1 MFTYLIEY
9 HMRQERSELAR
20 EQRTVPNKSNQQQQQ
35 PISADYD
42 MPVTDF
48 TTELEIQPAR
58 GSLQAGI
65 I

>member
-1 MFTYLIEY
+1 MQ
-9 HMRQERSELAR
+9 QERSELAR
-20 EQRTVPNKSNQQQQQ
+20 EQRTAPNESNQQQQQ

-58 GSLQAGI
+58 GSPQAGI